1 MPEILVE
8 RAGSVA
14 RVVISHRERRNA
26 MTHEMF
32 VAISR
37 VFDELSSDPVT
48 RVIVL
53 TGDGA
58 TFTAGGDISQFN
70 DLRTEKRDDQT
81 FIAAVDL
88 ALTAPTRCNKP
99 VIASIR
105 GICMGGG
112 LELAAGCDIRIAADD
127 AVFRMPAARLG
138 AGYRFEGIQRFV
150 ALIGASNTAD
160 LFFSARKFDAHE
172 AMHLNF
178 VNRIVAGPDLDEV
191 VQSYCELVADN
202 APLTIGAAKAA
213 IREALNDP
221 AKRDTTALQTR
232 IDACFGSHDQREG
245 RLAFMEK
252 RKPRFL
258 GR

>member
-8 RAGSVA
+8 KTGPIA

-26 MTHEMF
+26 MTYEMF

-37 VFDELSSDPVT
+37 VFDELSNDPVT
-48 RVIVL
+48 RVVVL
-53 TGDGA
+53 TGDGE
-58 TFTAGGDISQFN
+58 TFTAGGDISQFK
-70 DLRTEKRDDQT
+70 DLRTEKRDDQR
-81 FIAAVDL
+81 FLAAVGL
-88 ALTAPTRCNKP
+88 ALTAPTRCDKP
-99 VIASIR
+99 VVASIR

-112 LELAAGCDIRIAADD
+112 LELAAGCDVRIAADD

-160 LFFSARKFDAHE
+160 LFFSARRFDAQE
-172 AMHLNF
+172 AMRLNF
-178 VNRIVAGPDLDEV
+178 VSRIVAGSDLDEL

-202 APLTIGAAKAA
+202 APLTISAVKAA
-213 IREALNDP
+213 IRESLND
-221 AKRDTTALQTR
+221 AGKRDTTALQKM
-232 IDACFGSHDQREG
+232 IDACHGSYDQKEG

-252 RKPRFL
+252 RKAQFL

>member
-1 MPEILVE
+1 MPQILVE
-8 RAGSVA
+8 QVGPIA

-26 MTHEMF
+26 MTYEMF

-37 VFDELSSDPVT
+37 AFDELGNDPAI

-53 TGDGA
+53 TGEGE
-58 TFTAGGDISQFN
+58 TFTAGGDISQFK
-70 DLRTEKRDDQT
+70 DLRTEKSGDQS
-81 FIAAVDL
+81 FLAAVGL

-112 LELAAGCDIRIAADD
+112 LELAAGCDIRIAAED
-127 AVFRMPAARLG
+127 AIFRMPAARLS

-160 LFFSARKFDAHE
+160 LFFSARKFDAQE
-172 AMHLNF
+172 AVRLNF
-178 VNRIVAGPDLDEV
+178 VSRVVPGADLGEEV
-191 VQSYCELVADN
+191 RRYCELVADN
-202 APLTIGAAKAA
+202 APLTVCAAKAA
-213 IREALNDP
+213 IRESLND
-221 AKRDTTALQTR
+221 AGKRDTTALQR
-232 IDACFGSHDQREG
+232 MIDACFGSYDQKEG

-252 RKPRFL
+252 RKPQFL

>member
-8 RAGSVA
+8 KSGPVA
-14 RVVISHRERRNA
+14 RIVISHRERRNA
-26 MTHEMF
+26 MTYEMF
-32 VAISR
+32 VDISR
-37 VFDELSSDPVT
+37 VFDELSNDPVT

-58 TFTAGGDISQFN
+58 TFTAGGDISQFKE
-70 DLRTEKRDDQT
+70 LRTDSGSERN
-81 FIAAVDL
+81 FVAAVDR

-112 LELAAGCDIRIAADD
+112 LQLAAGCDVRIAADD

-160 LFFSARKFDAHE
+160 LFFSARKFDAQE
-172 AMHLNF
+172 AMRLSF
-178 VNRIVAGPDLDEV
+178 VNRTVAGADLDEV
-191 VQSYCELVADN
+191 VQSYCELVAEN
-202 APLTIGAAKAA
+202 APLTISAAKVA

-221 AKRDTTALQTR
+221 GKRDTAALQTR
-232 IDACFGSHDQREG
+232 IDACFGSYDQKEG

-252 RKPRFL
+252 RKPQFL